1 MKWLAR
7 VWAAILSWLGTR
19 FRRLPPVAQPSRPV
33 ERPPSLYRVVHSDE
47 EPDELDPMLVY
58 AIGEGAH
65 LWHVAMLCPC
75 GCGAKIQLNVLA
87 DASPR
92 WTLIEHAGLPTLRP
106 SVWRKVGC
114 RSHFFIRDGRVDW
127 C

>member
-1 MKWLAR
+1 MSWLAR
-7 VWAAILSWLGTR
+7 VWAAFRAWVGLR
-19 FRRLPPVAQPSRPV
+19 FRRLPPVPEPSRPA
-33 ERPPSLYRVVHSDE
+33 EPPPSRYRVVHSDE
-47 EPDELDPMLVY
+47 EPDELEPMLVY

-65 LWHVAMLCPC
+65 LWHVAMRCPC
-75 GCGAKIQLNVLA
+75 GCGAKIQLNALA

-92 WTLIEHAGLPTLRP
+92 WTFIEREGFPTITP

>member
-1 MKWLAR
+1 MSWLAL
-7 VWAAILSWLGTR
+7 VWAALRAWVGLRS
-19 FRRLPPVAQPSRPV
+19 RRLPPVPGPSRPA
-33 ERPPSLYRVVHSDE
+33 ESPPSRYRVVHSDE
-47 EPDELDPMLVY
+47 EPDELEPMLVY

-65 LWHVAMLCPC
+65 LWHVALLCPC
-75 GCGAKIQLNVLA
+75 GCDAKIQLNALA

-92 WTLIEHAGLPTLRP
+92 WTLIEREGLPTIRP